1 MKRSEQARML
11 IGLTIPGG
19 GPVAR
24 PAATPQAA
32 VPLARRWL
40 DAMGRQ
46 RRAESRSR
54 TDSLEGIRVA
64 YFLVLFACGIL
75 FGLFVGGYVGYV
87 DGSAPPADSPYGL
100 GQLATSDVQWT
111 AMMRQ
116 YSVLHRPHEAAP
128 ESVQEPFWQHLAGGA
143 AAAGD
148 DRSIR
153 LDASGS
159 RSVVTR

>member
-1 MKRSEQARML
+1 MRRSEQARMF
-11 IGLTIPGG
+11 IGLAIPGS

-24 PAATPQAA
+24 PAATPPAA
-32 VPLARRWL
+32 ASRERRWF

-46 RRAESRSR
+46 RRTDSLSR
-54 TDSLEGIRVA
+54 TDSLGDIRVA

-128 ESVQEPFWQHLAGGA
+128 ESVQEPFWQRLTGGA